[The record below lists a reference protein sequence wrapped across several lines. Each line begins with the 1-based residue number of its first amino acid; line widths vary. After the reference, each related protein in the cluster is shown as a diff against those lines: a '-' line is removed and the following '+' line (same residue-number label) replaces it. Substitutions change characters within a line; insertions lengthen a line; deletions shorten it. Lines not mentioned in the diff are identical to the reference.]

1 MSGVL
6 KRFEWIYDFLASK
19 KLTII
24 LFLILCLFLIPRTLR
39 DTPEDITLGIYGS
52 IIFGFLGL
60 NLILCTLQRI
70 KTLAKSVV
78 VIHIG
83 TLLTF
88 TGVVIS
94 SFGYVAT
101 VNIYEGTSVDTVYR
115 WDVKKDVPL
124 GADLKVK
131 KINMDYYPFPLK
143 VGILRADE
151 KVGLFELKTG
161 ERFQLE
167 GYDIMAETVEFPS
180 RNLRLSVYQSDR
192 KIGTANTDGS
202 KNLPADFPFDFR
214 LVAYK
219 TPSLKRMWVDLAV
232 LENSEVV
239 AEGTS
244 EVNSPL
250 TWDKLNFH
258 NTQVDVDEY
267 GRPYAG
273 IQITNDPGLP
283 YVYAGFV
290 ILGIGSLMCMHRRLY
305 GKR

>member
-6 KRFEWIYDFLASK
+6 KRFEWLYNFLASK

-24 LFLILCLFLIPRTLR
+24 LFLILCVFLIPRTLR
-39 DTPEDITLGIYGS
+39 DTPEDISLGIVGS

-70 KTLAKSVV
+70 KTLAKSVL

-94 SFGYVAT
+94 SFGYIAT

-131 KINMDYYPFPLK
+131 KINMDYYSFPLK
-143 VGILRADE
+143 VGVLRADE
-151 KVGLFELKTG
+151 KVGLFELNTG

-167 GYDIMAETVEFPS
+167 GYDIMPETVEFPS
-180 RNLRLSVYQSDR
+180 RNLRLSVYQGDR
-192 KIGTANTDGS
+192 KIGTANTDGR
-202 KNLPADFPFDFR
+202 KELPADFPFDFR

-290 ILGIGSLMCMHRRLY
+290 MLGIGSLMYMHRRLY